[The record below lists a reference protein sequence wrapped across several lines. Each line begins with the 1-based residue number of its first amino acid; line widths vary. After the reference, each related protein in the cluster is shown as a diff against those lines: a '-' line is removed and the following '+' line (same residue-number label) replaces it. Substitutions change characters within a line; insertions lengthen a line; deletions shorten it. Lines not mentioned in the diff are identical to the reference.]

1 MKYPED
7 GTPFELDNETVQLL
21 YDAAAGK
28 LLTADQRKAATD
40 AVDYIS
46 AATLLVEPEE
56 DNSQVAEILRL
67 LRPASDN

>member
-28 LLTADQRKAATD
+28 LLTADQRKAAID

-46 AATLLVEPEE
+46 AATLLIEPEE

>member
-28 LLTADQRKAATD
+28 LL
-40 AVDYIS
+40 I
-46 AATLLVEPEE
+46 EPEE
-56 DNSQVAEILRL
+56 DN
-67 LRPASDN
+67 